1 MIPNNRKYR
10 HRRAMSG
17 SGQKISAMVWEFAGE
32 FIRLGETLEDKQNL
46 LNAACSAWNI
56 ACNPPRA
63 RENLL
68 KQYLKSYQSHNPN
81 ATDEQL
87 SDIRS
92 DMEKLVQNKL
102 SLFPAIQK
110 PIVGAQISRV
120 AGEDRIDV
128 VSARFE

>member
-1 MIPNNRKYR
+1 
-10 HRRAMSG
+10 MSG

-102 SLFPAIQK
+102 SLFPATQK
-110 PIVGAQISRV
+110 PIVGAHISRV
-120 AGEDRIDV
+120 AGKDRIDV

>member
-1 MIPNNRKYR
+1 M
-10 HRRAMSG
+10 A
-17 SGQKISAMVWEFAGE
+17 WEFAGE
-32 FIRLGETLEDKQNL
+32 FIQLGETLEDKQNR

-56 ACNPPRA
+56 ACNPPKA
-63 RENLL
+63 HKSLL
-68 KQYLKSYQSHNPN
+68 NQYVKGYQSYNPD

-92 DMEKLVQNKL
+92 DMEKLIQNKL
-102 SLFPAIQK
+102 SLFPAVRK

-120 AGEDRIDV
+120 AGQDRIDV